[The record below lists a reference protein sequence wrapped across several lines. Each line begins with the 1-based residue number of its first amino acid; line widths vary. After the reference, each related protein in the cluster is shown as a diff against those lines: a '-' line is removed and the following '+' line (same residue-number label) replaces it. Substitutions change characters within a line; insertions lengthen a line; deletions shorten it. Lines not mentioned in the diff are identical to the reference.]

1 VPEIGEEIAGY
12 LLASVSR
19 HPAMPGVTGD
29 LEELRPARARRGCAE
44 AEARRSRHRLDA
56 SAGRGVIATKVGLEA
71 PWTEKE
77 LAFWGSLGFEND
89 TTEVTRYFSDGCD

>member
-1 VPEIGEEIAGY
+1 
-12 LLASVSR
+12 
-19 HPAMPGVTGD
+19 M
-29 LEELRPARARRGCAE
+29 
-44 AEARRSRHRLDA
+44 
-56 SAGRGVIATKVGLEA
+56 IATKVGLEA